1 MRENYLQFRKIP
13 HESEAFQ
20 SRGKKEINSISLEK
34 RHEAKVKRF
43 EDKMKALKKFSYVLL
58 LSAIG

>member
-20 SRGKKEINSISLEK
+20 SRGKKRRLIAF
-34 RHEAKVKRF
+34 RW
-43 EDKMKALKKFSYVLL
+43 KK
-58 LSAIG
+58 GMRQK